1 MFVIKRRQNKEKEVR
16 KWPLVIIIK
25 LITFTT
31 DSQEEQKRKAAY
43 NVAKTSVI
51 DSSTKK
57 VIQNTR

>member
-1 MFVIKRRQNKEKEVR
+1 M
-16 KWPLVIIIK
+16 IIK